1 MPLSDDL
8 APVRVGG
15 PVRASRAAR
24 MSAWRQPVVRRA
36 ALGEV
41 ALLRHLHVSAL
52 WCIDMD
58 AHLPEAVAAFVSRMP
73 GIDAGLVERG
83 AYAVMDWGGEILGG
97 AGWAPL
103 AGSLDPAD
111 LIDADGRPAGLRWPR
126 NTALLRGVF
135 DDPEE
140 GRHAIRRRLL
150 AQVAADAARAGY
162 ASLETFV
169 PEGATA
175 GYRAAGFHPVL
186 RLGLFAAGSC
196 VLPVVQLR
204 RALVS
209 EMAAVA

>member
-1 MPLSDDL
+1 MLLHDDL
-8 APVRVGG
+8 SSARAAP
-15 PVRASRAAR
+15 PSRARRADGIP
-24 MSAWRQPVVRRA
+24 AWRQPVIRPA
-36 ALGEV
+36 DPSEL
-41 ALLRHLHVSAL
+41 ALLRHLHLAAL

-58 AHLPEAVAAFVSRMP
+58 AHRPEAVAAFVGRMP
-73 GIDAGLVERG
+73 GPDADLIGRR
-83 AYAVMDWGGEILGG
+83 AYAVMDGGGEILGG

-103 AGSLDPAD
+103 ADSLDPAD
-111 LIDADGRPAGLRWPR
+111 LIDADGRPAGPRWPR

-140 GRHAIRRRLL
+140 GRHAIRRRIL
-150 AQVAADAARAGY
+150 AHVAADAARAGY

-169 PEGATA
+169 PEGAAA
-175 GYRAAGFHPVL
+175 GYRAAGFHPVR